1 MLRLLLARHGQPE
14 AHVRGLIQGSADL
27 PLTPTGH
34 LQGRLL
40 AERIQR
46 EHRLA
51 AVFSSPLVRACD
63 IAKGIASRLSVPL
76 IVDPRL
82 AEVATG
88 ILAGVSRAEAAT
100 RWPLPSRGHLL
111 FERIPGGE
119 SLIDTYARVAEF
131 LLNLFDVLGEPFP
144 GVLGRR
150 TLRFEGE
157 VETTRDLAPWENE
170 LKAAVKRTASSGA
183 SVTLLLI
190 SHGGALAELFH
201 VLLGLPVNA
210 PAVITHADTGLSE
223 VVLDG
228 GRLWVVRTSCQA
240 HLPPILRRPE
250 NRDVATEDAAS
261 VDAAVRAWQ
270 VR

>member
-1 MLRLLLARHGQPE
+1 MNAFLA
-14 AHVRGLIQGSADL
+14 
-27 PLTPTGH
+27 
-34 LQGRLL
+34 
-40 AERIQR
+40 
-46 EHRLA
+46 
-51 AVFSSPLVRACD
+51 
-63 IAKGIASRLSVPL
+63 
-76 IVDPRL
+76 
-82 AEVATG
+82 
-88 ILAGVSRAEAAT
+88 
-100 RWPLPSRGHLL
+100 
-111 FERIPGGE
+111 E

-170 LKAAVKRTASSGA
+170 LKAAVKRTSRAGAPGAGVNPSGARASSGA
-183 SVTLLLI
+183 SVTLLLV

-250 NRDVATEDAAS
+250 DRDVATEDAAS

-270 VR
+270 VRSTG